1 MPGPTGRPVTTV
13 TVCDGQRAIQ
23 LNDAARE
30 YFYLPPF
37 RRTGVLAKARDL
49 PRGLDWH
56 TGIDLLGPP
65 VRFAGRQVTNAIP
78 CTAWKCVV
86 PGIDGKVYEQCTV
99 WVRASDGRPVR
110 SYWTR
115 QQEATTCDV
124 LSCNEPFDD
133 KLFATNPPEGYT
145 LREPPP
151 PPSPPDGRP
160 RRALENGLVVDVGY
174 LLPDRSLVAAIRT
187 GARRPAWSE
196 PAFAHLTFGSEVTGL
211 LPWFD
216 SVAVRDFP
224 TMTPVADVV
233 VRHLAM
239 TKKDGVIYEWVLF
252 VPTAPVPARRTISY
266 EMKWEKHNVGRS
278 VSYHVLS
285 PEEFDEMV
293 RGNMGELSD
302 EGRPPVEVT
311 YDAVMSL
318 VNAAHQAA
326 RGVGATSQPASGK

>member
-37 RRTGVLAKARDL
+37 RRTGVLTKARDL

-65 VRFAGRQVTNAIP
+65 VRFAGRQVTNGIP
-78 CTAWKCVV
+78 CTAWKRVV

-115 QQEATTCDV
+115 QQEAATCDV

-133 KLFATNPPEGYT
+133 KLFATNPPDDYV

-151 PPSPPDGRP
+151 PDP
-160 RRALENGLVVDVGY
+160 RRHPRALENQLVVDIDY
-174 LLPDRSLVAAIRT
+174 LLPDGSLVAAIRT

-196 PAFAHLTFGSEVTGL
+196 QAFAHLTFGGEVTGL

-216 SVAVRDFP
+216 SVSVCDSLTTA
-224 TMTPVADVV
+224 PVADVV

-239 TKKDGVIYEWVLF
+239 TKKDGVSHEWALF
-252 VPTAPVPARRTISY
+252 VPTAPIPTLRTTY
-266 EMKWEKHNVGRS
+266 YQLKWEKRGTIRS
-278 VSYHVLS
+278 SSYHVHS

-293 RGNMGELSD
+293 RGNMGEFSD
-302 EGRPPVEVT
+302 DGRPPAEVT